1 MKQFSKT
8 SQGPS
13 MPMFRANYNNE
24 DIIIQEDE
32 IEDGISE
39 QQSRRYARD
48 LRRIS
53 DGGSQDMGLLNDQLN
68 TYSAEGLIQ

>member
-1 MKQFSKT
+1 MIKEDTIIKQFSKT

-13 MPMFRANYNNE
+13 MPMFRVKYNNE

-39 QQSRRYARD
+39 Q
-48 LRRIS
+48 
-53 DGGSQDMGLLNDQLN
+53 
-68 TYSAEGLIQ
+68 

>member
-1 MKQFSKT
+1 MQIGPMIKEDAMIKQFSKT

-13 MPMFRANYNNE
+13 MPMFRAKYNNE

-39 QQSRRYARD
+39 Q
-48 LRRIS
+48 
-53 DGGSQDMGLLNDQLN
+53 
-68 TYSAEGLIQ
+68 